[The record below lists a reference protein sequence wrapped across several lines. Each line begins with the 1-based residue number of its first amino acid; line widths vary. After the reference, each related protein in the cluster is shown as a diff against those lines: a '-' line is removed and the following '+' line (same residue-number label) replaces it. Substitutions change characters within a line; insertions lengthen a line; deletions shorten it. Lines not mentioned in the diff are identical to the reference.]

1 MSHRIYNL
9 QQIQTWDEAWCL
21 RFNRASTN
29 PLTRR
34 IFRLISRLG
43 DGIFWYCLMLG
54 LLVRYQSDAL
64 LPVLHMA
71 AAGLVCTVLYKWL
84 KRKTHRPR
92 PYSRNKGINCGVAP
106 LDQFSFPSGH
116 TLHAVAFSIV
126 ALAYYP
132 ALIWLLLPFT
142 TLVAVS
148 RLVLGL
154 HYPSDVLAGIAIGA
168 TISSLSL
175 TGC

>member
-1 MSHRIYNL
+1 MSQRTYTL

-29 PLTRR
+29 PWIRKS
-34 IFRLISRLG
+34 FRLISRLG
-43 DGIFWYCLMLG
+43 DGIFWYGLMIV
-54 LLVRYQSDAL
+54 LLVRYQAVAL
-64 LPVLHMA
+64 LAVLHMIVV
-71 AAGLVCTVLYKWL
+71 GLVCTVIYKWL

-92 PYSRNKGINCGVAP
+92 PFDTHRAISCAAAP

-126 ALAYYP
+126 TLAYFP
-132 ALIWLLLPFT
+132 ALVWLLVPFT
-142 TLVAVS
+142 ALVALS

-154 HYPSDVLAGIAIGA
+154 HYPSDVLVGVLIGA
-168 TISSLSL
+168 TISALSL
-175 TGC
+175 AF